1 MRAGLLLHRGGESGQ
16 PVSLPFFGQ
25 IPLRRHDREKL
36 FGVPSQEIAHRMGAF
51 DYEGAFR
58 CSHPPL
64 MEELPNMRALRT
76 REERESHAS
85 TSQ

>member
-1 MRAGLLLHRGGESGQ
+1 
-16 PVSLPFFGQ
+16 
-25 IPLRRHDREKL
+25 
-36 FGVPSQEIAHRMGAF
+36 MGAF